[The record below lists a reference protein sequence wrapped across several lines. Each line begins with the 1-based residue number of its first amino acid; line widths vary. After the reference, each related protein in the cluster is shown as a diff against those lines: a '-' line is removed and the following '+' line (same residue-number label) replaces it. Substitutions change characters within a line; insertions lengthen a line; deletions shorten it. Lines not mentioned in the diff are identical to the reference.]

1 MPIDWDQLKPQVE
14 NLALEHICRRCK
26 RIIPGAHYRIAGE
39 DGRGNYHIQCWE
51 ELVRGEAD
59 NEQG

>member
-14 NLALEHICRRCK
+14 NLALENLCRRCK
-26 RIIPGAHYRIAGE
+26 RIIPGRDRIAGP
-39 DGRGNYHIQCWE
+39 DGNYHIQCWE

>member
-1 MPIDWDQLKPQVE
+1 MPIDWEQLKGPMTD
-14 NLALEHICRRCK
+14 LALEHICRRCK
-26 RIIPGAHYRIAGE
+26 RIIPGRDYRIAGE
-39 DGRGNYHIQCWE
+39 DGNYHIECWE

>member
-1 MPIDWDQLKPQVE
+1 MND
-14 NLALEHICRRCK
+14 LALEHICRRCK
-26 RIIPGAHYRIAGE
+26 RIIPGRDYRIAGE